1 MTLLAL
7 LTKGRD
13 ALSTAAQKLFPPLGC
28 DAAWLAELGAPD
40 DAASDATVLFEFGWT
55 GAPVPRRA
63 KALSVLLTDQVQGST
78 ARILICLPIVLGGRA
93 VGLSLLSVT
102 AFDREMLQEVS
113 DTLAMLLA
121 MRAGAP
127 R

>member
-1 MTLLAL
+1 
-7 LTKGRD
+7 
-13 ALSTAAQKLFPPLGC
+13 
-28 DAAWLAELGAPD
+28 
-40 DAASDATVLFEFGWT
+40 
-55 GAPVPRRA
+55 VPRRA

-102 AFDREMLQEVS
+102 PIDREMLQEVS